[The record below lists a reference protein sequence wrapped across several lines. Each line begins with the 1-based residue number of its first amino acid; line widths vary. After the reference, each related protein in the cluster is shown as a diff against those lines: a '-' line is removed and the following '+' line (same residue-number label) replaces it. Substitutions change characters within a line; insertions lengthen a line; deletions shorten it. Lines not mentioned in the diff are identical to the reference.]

1 MLLIHR
7 LFIKT
12 ALVYLF
18 LGALAGGWM
27 LLAQAGVLSS
37 PAINLISVHA
47 HLVGIG
53 FFLQMVCGVALW
65 MFPRK
70 TGESREQAARDPLAW
85 ATYVLIT
92 GGLAVRILASL
103 SATVSATVLGNTLL
117 AASTFLQLAGIMA
130 FVVGIWPRVYLP
142 GAKSLMQAASRK

>member
-12 ALVYLF
+12 SLVYLL
-18 LGALAGGWM
+18 LGGLVGGWM
-27 LLAQAGVLSS
+27 LLAQAGVLPS
-37 PAINLISVHA
+37 PASNLVSVHA

-70 TGESREQAARDPLAW
+70 TGESREKAAHDPLAW
-85 ATYVLIT
+85 ATYFLIS
-92 GGLAVRILASL
+92 GGLAVRTLASL
-103 SATVSATVLGNTLL
+103 LPAGSGNTLL
-117 AASTFLQLAGIMA
+117 AASTFLQLAGILA

-142 GAKSLMQAASRK
+142 GIRSPMQAAPRK

>member
-12 ALVYLF
+12 SLVYLF
-18 LGALAGGWM
+18 LGAVAGGWM
-27 LLAQAGVLSS
+27 LLAQTGVLAS
-37 PAINLISVHA
+37 PAINLISIHA

-70 TGESREQAARDPLAW
+70 TGESRERAARDPLAW
-85 ATYVLIT
+85 ATYFLIT
-92 GGLAVRILASL
+92 GGLAVRTLASL
-103 SATVSATVLGNTLL
+103 SATVVGNTLL
-117 AASTFLQLAGIMA
+117 ASSTLLQLAGIMA

-142 GAKSLMQAASRK
+142 GAKTMMQAASQK

>member
-12 ALVYLF
+12 SLVYLF

-27 LLAQAGVLSS
+27 LLAQTGVLAA
-37 PAINLISVHA
+37 PAINLISIHA

-70 TGESREQAARDPLAW
+70 TGESRERAARDPLAW
-85 ATYVLIT
+85 ATYFLIT

-103 SATVSATVLGNTLL
+103 SATVFGNTML
-117 AASTFLQLAGIMA
+117 AASTLLQLAGIMA

-142 GAKSLMQAASRK
+142 GAKSMMQAASQK

>member
-27 LLAQAGVLSS
+27 LLAQTGVLAA
-37 PAINLISVHA
+37 PAINLISIHA

-70 TGESREQAARDPLAW
+70 TGESRERAARDPLAW
-85 ATYVLIT
+85 ATYFLIT

-103 SATVSATVLGNTLL
+103 SATVFGNTML
-117 AASTFLQLAGIMA
+117 AASTLLQLAGIMA

-142 GAKSLMQAASRK
+142 GAKSMMQAASQK

>member
-27 LLAQAGVLSS
+27 LLAQTGVLAT
-37 PAINLISVHA
+37 PAINLISIHA

-70 TGESREQAARDPLAW
+70 TGESRERAARDPLAW
-85 ATYVLIT
+85 ATYFLIT

-103 SATVSATVLGNTLL
+103 SATVFGNTML
-117 AASTFLQLAGIMA
+117 AASTLLQLAGIMA

-142 GAKSLMQAASRK
+142 GAKSMMQAASQK

>member
-12 ALVYLF
+12 SLVYLF
-18 LGALAGGWM
+18 MGALAGGWM
-27 LLAQAGVLSS
+27 LLAQTGVLAA
-37 PAINLISVHA
+37 PAINLISIHA

-70 TGESREQAARDPLAW
+70 TGESRERAARDPLAW
-85 ATYVLIT
+85 ATYFLIT

-103 SATVSATVLGNTLL
+103 SATVFGNTML
-117 AASTFLQLAGIMA
+117 AASTLLQLAGIMA

-142 GAKSLMQAASRK
+142 GAKSMMQAASQK